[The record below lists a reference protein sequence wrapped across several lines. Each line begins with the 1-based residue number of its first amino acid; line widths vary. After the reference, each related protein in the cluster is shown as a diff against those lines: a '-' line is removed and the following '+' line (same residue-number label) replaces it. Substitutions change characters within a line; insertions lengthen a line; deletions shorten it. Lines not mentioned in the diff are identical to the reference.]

1 MYVLKSQISN
11 LKPTKLLMLRIVKR
25 YFQGCVGTFPRN
37 AILMGDQIS
46 RRSLLQRSLQV
57 SLDFPFLNKI
67 WSDYQHQDQWFKQ
80 RGNST
85 MYQRRWLEIPLG
97 NLMSENQIIHEYLIF
112 LFIGHN
118 DFPIASGFSA
128 SIQLLMWCLLLL
140 KGDLTTPKVSH
151 FFKTLHIYI
160 MNLIIFMIAMLKF

>member
-1 MYVLKSQISN
+1 MYVLKSQILNQQNRIDVAHCEKIFSRLCRHFSPQCDSHGRSN
-11 LKPTKLLMLRIVKR
+11 QSTQSSATDSPGQPWFSIFEQNML
-25 YFQGCVGTFPRN
+25 
-37 AILMGDQIS
+37 
-46 RRSLLQRSLQV
+46 
-57 SLDFPFLNKI
+57 I

-80 RGNST
+80 RGNSS

-151 FFKTLHIYI
+151 FFQ
-160 MNLIIFMIAMLKF
+160 NIAHL